1 MKYLDINSF
10 LGINSILDNLDL
22 GESVV
27 SGRVEAYSCTYSS
40 SFLLFLCA
48 GLVNSSSHHAGKT
61 VGSDKKLYKELE
73 YQISM
78 SKSPKGM
85 EVDLSVS
92 PFGPLTEGASKKTFM
107 YLIATLNSSYFDY
120 DFRYHHNFL
129 YTYALFWLVVTQTL
143 VVTHHIAMH
152 NVNAL
157 YNDYNSSC

>member
-1 MKYLDINSF
+1 MVGWKHIHVRPSPAFSMGSYS
-10 LGINSILDNLDL
+10 LG
-22 GESVV
+22 
-27 SGRVEAYSCTYSS
+27 Y
-40 SFLLFLCA
+40 
-48 GLVNSSSHHAGKT
+48 AGKT

-120 DFRYHHNFL
+120 DFRYL
-129 YTYALFWLVVTQTL
+129 L
-143 VVTHHIAMH
+143 
-152 NVNAL
+152 
-157 YNDYNSSC
+157 